1 MDDVLVAAWLAA
13 VPSGLVH
20 RVRVERVG
28 HLGARRMETLCGISA
43 AIIRLADD
51 EPVSCSGCLERDG
64 EPAVRMAEYVI
75 TAARKQVPA

>member
-1 MDDVLVAAWLAA
+1 MDDGLVAAWLSALR
-13 VPSGLVH
+13 SGLVH

-51 EPVSCSGCLERDG
+51 EPVSCGACLERDG
-64 EPAVRMAEYVI
+64 EPAVHMAEYVI
-75 TAARKQVPA
+75 AVARRAVPA

>member
-51 EPVSCSGCLERDG
+51 EPVSCEPCLVHDG
-64 EPAVRMAEYVI
+64 EPAVHMAEYVI
-75 TAARKQVPA
+75 AVARKQVHA